1 MLAGGFAKR
10 LGPLGIVIPKPLL
23 EVNGRPVIDYAMDK
37 LSSLKPDQVIVM
49 TNRRFENDFKEW
61 LGSRKYVNVEIWVE
75 NSMREEEKP
84 GAILAM
90 SMLLDEVVEDD
101 YLIIAGD
108 NLFSLSL
115 QDFYDFYRK
124 VNSPVVGVYDIR
136 DRELVKMYSCVEL
149 DGEGR
154 IISFVE
160 KPASPSSTIMATA
173 IYVFPWRSFVR
184 IKEYMA
190 EGGHRDAPGH
200 FISWLCRREPVYG
213 YVFRGYWFDIGT
225 LRTYVGA
232 QESIRIT

>member
-10 LGPLGIVIPKPLL
+10 LWPLGIVIPKPLL

-37 LSSLKPDQVIVM
+37 LSPLKPDQVIVM

-84 GAILAM
+84 GAILAL

-149 DGEGR
+149 DEEGR

-225 LRTYVGA
+225 LQTYVGA
-232 QESIRIT
+232 QESIRNT